1 MTIHEKQ
8 LIGAVIVEI
17 LQDECQNMKDAMDIL
32 MAVMLQ
38 AAVEMNIPR
47 SKVLELVSENYEL
60 AVDINLEEDLALGV
74 VSVDL
79 GMAH

>member
-1 MTIHEKQ
+1 MNIHDKQTIGGIIIN
-8 LIGAVIVEI
+8 LI
-17 LQDECQNMKDAMDIL
+17 QDECESMQDGLDIL
-32 MAVMLQ
+32 MAIMLQ

-47 SKVLELVSENYEL
+47 SKVLELVSANYEL